1 MFNFM
6 RYPILI
12 CKWLNQLHCVQCSN
26 KPLQT
31 VSPYFIFLFSFI
43 FVYRS
48 TVGQMLHKC
57 LCQFVAWSFI
67 SRLIAHNQIFMLM
80 RFNVPCCPILWACF
94 LNSKQ
99 SNNDFSVV
107 LFKIYWLWFLSNI
120 SMSILCIWC
129 EIMKCSLYLQRR
141 SVVPTIFIVQCAL
154 PF

>member
-12 CKWLNQLHCVQCSN
+12 CKWLYQLQVQCSS

-31 VSPYFIFLFSFI
+31 ITLSFIFLFSFI

-57 LCQFVAWSFI
+57 LCQFVIWSFI

-80 RFNVPCCPILWACF
+80 RFNASCCPSSWACF

-99 SNNDFSVV
+99 SHNDFSVV
-107 LFKIYWLWFLSNI
+107 IFRDYWLCFVSHI
-120 SMSILCIWC
+120 SISIFCIWC
-129 EIMKCSLYLQRR
+129 EIMKFSLYLQRC
-141 SVVPTIFIVQCAL
+141 SVVPTIFIVKCVL